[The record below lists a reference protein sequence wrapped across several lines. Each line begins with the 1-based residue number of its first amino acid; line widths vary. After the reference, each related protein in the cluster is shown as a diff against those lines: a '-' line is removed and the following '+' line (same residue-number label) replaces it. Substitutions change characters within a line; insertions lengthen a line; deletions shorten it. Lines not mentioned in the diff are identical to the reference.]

1 VASAGPAASSGEGA
15 PPASDPIEPGLTPYR
30 MGMRH
35 SPLTARVVRSLRER
49 LDPSTGRREVFAKV
63 GDSITISGHF
73 LHCLAGSDLRWGAH
87 EGLAATRD
95 FFAKTAVDGD
105 RNSFTRTT
113 EAAHVG
119 WPTKRLLEG
128 VPPFVDREISAIKP
142 AFAVVLL
149 GTNETYE
156 GSAGQYDLFL
166 RRLIDRM
173 TERGVV
179 PLLSTI
185 PPRRDGQRGRPF
197 VEEMNAVVTALA
209 WSRQLPIMDLS
220 GALEPLPHA
229 GLNRDG
235 VHPEAYRDASPHPC
249 WFDEAGLTGGMNQR
263 NLLVLEA
270 LDRVRRVVLGREP
283 PEPEPAAPEGAGTW
297 ESPAEVRS
305 LPYLDVRDGR
315 GGDERAGR
323 YEGCGS
329 EVLDGPERVYRVTL
343 DHPEK
348 LIVRVM
354 PEPGVEV
361 ALRWLSSPEPASC
374 THKGSRRLVVQAATG
389 VHWLAVDS
397 SKSPGSY
404 RLAVLRAP
412 GGS

>member
-1 VASAGPAASSGEGA
+1 
-15 PPASDPIEPGLTPYR
+15 
-30 MGMRH
+30 M
-35 SPLTARVVRSLRER
+35 TAQVVRSLRER
-49 LDPSTGRREVFAKV
+49 LERSKGRREVFAKV

-73 LHCLAGSDLRWGAH
+73 LHCLAGQDLRWGTHAS
-87 EGLAATRD
+87 LAATRD
-95 FFAKTAVDGD
+95 FFARTPVDGD
-105 RNSFTRTT
+105 RNSFTRST

-128 VPPFVDREISAIKP
+128 TPPFVDREISALKP

-156 GSAGQYDLFL
+156 GSAGQYELFL
-166 RRLIDRM
+166 RRLVDRM
-173 TERGVV
+173 TDQGVI

-220 GALEPLPHA
+220 GALDPLAHA

-235 VHPEAYRDASPHPC
+235 VHPEAFRDASPHPC

-270 LDRVRRVVLGREP
+270 LDRVRRHVLGDEP
-283 PEPEPAAPEGAGTW
+283 PEPAPAPPEGAGSW
-297 ESPAEVRS
+297 DSPAVVRS
-305 LPYLDVRDGR
+305 LPYLDVRDTR
-315 GGDERAGR
+315 GGDQRAAR
-323 YEGCGS
+323 YGCGR
-329 EVLDGPERVYRVTL
+329 EELAGPERVYRVEL
-343 DHPEK
+343 EKAAK

-354 PEPGVEV
+354 PEPGVDV
-361 ALRWLSSPEPASC
+361 SLRWLSSADPASC
-374 THKGSRRLVVQAATG
+374 QAQGSRRLRVEATAG
-389 VHWLAVDS
+389 AHWLVVDS
-397 SKSPGSY
+397 GQAPGAY

-412 GGS
+412 